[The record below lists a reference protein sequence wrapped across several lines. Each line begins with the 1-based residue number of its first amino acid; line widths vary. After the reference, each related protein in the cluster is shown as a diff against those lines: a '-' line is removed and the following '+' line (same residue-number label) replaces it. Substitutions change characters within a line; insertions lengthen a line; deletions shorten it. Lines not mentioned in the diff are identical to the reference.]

1 MSLIFVDTNVLVY
14 AYDKADP
21 DRHRKARAILK
32 KLWIDQSLVLS
43 TQVLQEFYV
52 TVTRKLVQPLSPQQA
67 RDIMR
72 DYQIWPIQSPTAA
85 DVLAASELQEVEQLS
100 FWDAMIVTA
109 AQNVGATT
117 LLSEDMQHRRRIGML
132 QIVNPFR

>member
-14 AYDKADP
+14 AYDRADP
-21 DRHRKARAILK
+21 GRHRKAQMTLK
-32 KLWIDQSLVLS
+32 KLWLDQSLVLS

-52 TVTRKLVQPLSPQQA
+52 TVTRKLAQPLSPQQA

-72 DYQIWPIQSPTAA
+72 DYQIWPIQSLAAA

-109 AQNVGATT
+109 AQNAGATT
-117 LLSEDMQHRRRIGML
+117 LLSEDMQHGRRIGTL